1 MTLATLTVGRATHKS
16 LNVRAGTQENG
27 MLQWKVTATSQMG
40 YGPARSFGH
49 GFSVQNESRGE
60 AFTFVFSTEAE
71 AKEVEEAMRKVVE
84 LAKDISI
91 AHPGR

>member
-1 MTLATLTVGRATHKS
+1 
-16 LNVRAGTQENG
+16 
-27 MLQWKVTATSQMG
+27 MLQWKVTATTQMG

-60 AFTFVFSTEAE
+60 AVTFIFGTEAE

-84 LAKDISI
+84 VAKDIFI
-91 AHPGR
+91 TQPGR